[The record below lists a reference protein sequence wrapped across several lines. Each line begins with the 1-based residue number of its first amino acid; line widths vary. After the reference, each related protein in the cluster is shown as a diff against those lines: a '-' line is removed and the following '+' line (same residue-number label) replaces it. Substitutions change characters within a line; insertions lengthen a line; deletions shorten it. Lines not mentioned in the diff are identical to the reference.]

1 MADSVLKLEPV
12 SFKWKATGK
21 DDIGFIA
28 QEVEKLL
35 PHIVTTGVD
44 GFKAVDYPR
53 IGVYT
58 VQTVQRVHREL
69 EEKAAELEGKDVELE
84 KKLSD
89 QEQVIEELRNEL
101 AVLKDLLHKL
111 SRQ

>member
-1 MADSVLKLEPV
+1 MEPV
-12 SFKWKATGK
+12 SFKWKATNK

-28 QEVEKLL
+28 QQVEKLL

-58 VQTVQRVHREL
+58 VQAVQRVHHKLEKKAAQL
-69 EEKAAELEGKDVELE
+69 EEKDAALEE
-84 KKLSD
+84 KLSD
-89 QEQVIEELRNEL
+89 QERVNEELRLEIG
-101 AVLKDLLHKL
+101 ALKQLLSKF
-111 SRQ
+111 SRE